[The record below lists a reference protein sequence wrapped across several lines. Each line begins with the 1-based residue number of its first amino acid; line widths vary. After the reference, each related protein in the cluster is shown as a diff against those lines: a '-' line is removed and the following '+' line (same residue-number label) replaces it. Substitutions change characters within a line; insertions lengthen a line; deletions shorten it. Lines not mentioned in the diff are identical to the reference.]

1 MYAAMELT
9 AESLVGRLADD
20 DEERPGRVLSVEEFT
35 RRVCSRA
42 DIFALEDD
50 TRLSKLTVVSLMLG
64 AGLGVLMA
72 NYQQDPVPVDFPT
85 GRLGPATE
93 GQTRL
98 HSAIERVPAPEK
110 PTPQAQVTPRRV
122 QRPTV
127 SHLRDRGTGMHHSQ
141 AGDPR
146 THVIR
151 TGVLAL
157 VSGRIIGR
165 TVANASFDGPGGF
178 ARDIDAVI
186 QGIGALRGN
195 GSPGVGRTGIS
206 SMGFGPGYGPSDGGA
221 SVNDLIDDLA
231 RPIEIASPV
240 LKQRTVHTPLVAP
253 DNPAGRL
260 FVGGRSKAEIF
271 RVVNQNLGA
280 LRYAY
285 TVRLREMP
293 GLRGKI
299 TVKFAIDEFGNV
311 VACDVTESSIRD
323 EKLEKT
329 VVDKIRRWK
338 FERLD
343 KPGDITQVVYPFVFS
358 L

>member
-1 MYAAMELT
+1 ML
-9 AESLVGRLADD
+9 
-20 DEERPGRVLSVEEFT
+20 
-35 RRVCSRA
+35 
-42 DIFALEDD
+42 
-50 TRLSKLTVVSLMLG
+50 SLMLG

-72 NYQQDPVPVDFPT
+72 NYQQDPVPVDYYAGKLT
-85 GRLGPATE
+85 PAPE

-98 HSAIERVPAPEK
+98 HSAIERAPAPEK
-110 PTPQAQVTPRRV
+110 PTPQAHVTPRRM
-122 QRPTV
+122 QRPAV
-127 SHLRDRGTGMHHSQ
+127 SHLRDHGTGMHHEQ

-146 THVIR
+146 ARVVR
-151 TGVLAL
+151 AGVLAL
-157 VSGRIIGR
+157 VSGQIIGR
-165 TVANASFDGPGGF
+165 TVSDANFGGPGGF
-178 ARDIDAVI
+178 ARNIDAVI
-186 QGIGALRGN
+186 QGVGGLRSN
-195 GSPGVGRTGIS
+195 GSPGVGRAGVS
-206 SMGFGPGYGPSDGGA
+206 SMGFGPGYGPSDGA
-221 SVNDLIDDLA
+221 TSVNDLIGDLM
-231 RPIEIASPV
+231 RPMEIASPV
-240 LKQRTVHTPLVAP
+240 LKQRTARTQLVAP

-271 RVVNQNLGA
+271 RVVNQNLSA

-311 VACDVTESSIRD
+311 IACNVTESSIRD

-343 KPGDITQVVYPFVFS
+343 KPGDITEVVYPFVFS